1 MVLIRRLNIDP
12 ESPNF
17 VIADTEVRSNAPI
30 YTDTRA
36 ALEIQGLTGSA
47 YIELQGG
54 TPSNRHHPSNRQ
66 LIDGGQS
73 SPVIDADP
81 SGVTN
86 LLATA
91 DEILTRANRV
101 IGEVESFVKDA
112 RSPLTETLKNT
123 ETFSAALS
131 EQCRRYRRVPQKRV
145 GAFGHGAI
153 AFSQTREH
161 ARIGRTAD

>member
-1 MVLIRRLNIDP
+1 
-12 ESPNF
+12 
-17 VIADTEVRSNAPI
+17 VIAETDVRSNAPI

-54 TPSNRHHPSNRQ
+54 TRQPEHPEKARE
-66 LIDGGQS
+66 LGQVA
-73 SPVIDADP
+73 VIDADP

-91 DEILTRANRV
+91 DDILNRANRV
-101 IGEVESFVKDA
+101 IGEVEGFVKDA

-123 ETFSAALS
+123 ETFSAA
-131 EQCRRYRRVPQKRV
+131 
-145 GAFGHGAI
+145 AA
-153 AFSQTREH
+153 
-161 ARIGRTAD
+161 